1 MSKQANEKLHTRL
14 VEISTSYGSYI
25 MLDKTLWPKMFEA
38 IEKYVSRN
46 YTPNSVIEQRCL
58 EARIEKL
65 ERLKLLDDEAIN
77 SAVILP
83 LLTTSGRGIIASWI
97 AESKSQLTNLQNKE
111 KK

>member
-46 YTPNSVIEQRCL
+46 YTPNSVVEQRCL
-58 EARIEKL
+58 EARLDE
-65 ERLKLLDDEAIN
+65 LKSVYKASPDALFEYDDEAR
-77 SAVILP
+77 VLV
-83 LLTTSGRGIIASWI
+83 LTRTKDLEA
-97 AESKSQLTNLQNKE
+97 QLTNLQNKE
-111 KK
+111 DE